1 MEKPKHIKEGLF
13 LVEPNRIVAA
23 LRKNIL
29 YILIGTIGFLLLG
42 INSVKKEEAKVWQA
56 TSKIIRYNKQ
66 ISKANDVPYQFQ
78 HFNYITALETI
89 RSRTN
94 LIELIQVLELNGTT
108 TPEEIYS
115 KFEIKRGRSSDIVE
129 IIFTNSDQ
137 QLVAKG
143 ANVLS
148 QIFIKNFKNVQNAAI
163 ERIYEYYIK
172 SKKIKEEEYYQ
183 AKAALLT
190 FLKEKGLSSIES
202 EFEIDYKLL
211 NKLNLRKLDND
222 MKIMEYQTSISEI
235 TKNLTTLP
243 DEVKLKYAVRSANK
257 KALEIKIKELKRQ
270 KKVYTD
276 EHPKIRM
283 LRSEI
288 AQIKNTIKNAGP
300 VEPDEVTY
308 GTNPIKS
315 NLRITLSK
323 TKIKYTAALDI
334 KLALEKQIKN
344 VKKKLEQ
351 LTTINRTYEKLNI
364 VKEDAYA
371 QLNMVSKR
379 LYSLKISIGS
389 SKEDFKIY
397 EKAKVPQFPKPSFK
411 KVKVIL
417 LTVGGFFLLTF
428 FIIIREF
435 LDNQIK
441 TKFDLQ
447 TRFGIRDTI
456 ALAYEGKIS
465 KRRKKILSFI
475 KNNIFDKL
483 RKTDISLNKELDLS
497 YQKELTKRDFSTQ
510 KKVFSFLANRIIAKD
525 VISPHII
532 TLGSDIKSKE
542 DNIVTPMMLEHLVYQ
557 KHKILHIQSHIS
569 NSIDEESINLTLPL
583 EEQSFK
589 PKKVSE
595 YIETLFWKIEDD
607 YTIYIP
613 NKINLDKVFSTL
625 KSLDYDYIIIDIP
638 AYQGAEHLVP
648 MFIERTDTFLLCA
661 EFKTSQRKVVY
672 DLMLRIEKKHI
683 PKIKGVVSEI
693 HKYFLS

>member
-13 LVEPNRIVAA
+13 LIEPNRIVAA

-29 YILIGTIGFLLLG
+29 YILIGTIGFFMLG

-66 ISKANDVPYQFQ
+66 IAKASDVPYQFQ

-94 LIELIQVLELNGTT
+94 LIELIQTLELNETT

-137 QLVAKG
+137 ELVAKG
-143 ANVLS
+143 ANTLS
-148 QIFIKNFKNVQNAAI
+148 KIFIKNFKNVQNVAI
-163 ERIYEYYIK
+163 ERIYAYYTK
-172 SKKIKEEEYYQ
+172 SKKLKEEEYYQ
-183 AKAALLT
+183 AKSDVLK

-202 EFEIDYKLL
+202 EFEIYYKLL
-211 NKLNLRKLDND
+211 NKLNLKKIDNQ
-222 MKIMEYQTSISEI
+222 MSIMEYKTSIDEI
-235 TKNLTTLP
+235 TKNLITLP
-243 DEVKLKYAVRSANK
+243 DDVKLKYAIRSANK
-257 KALEIKIKELKRQ
+257 KALEIKEKELKRQ
-270 KKVYTD
+270 KKVYTE

-283 LRSEI
+283 LKSEI
-288 AQIKNTIKNAGP
+288 EQIKNTIKNAGP
-300 VEPDEVTY
+300 VEPDEITY

-334 KLALEKQIKN
+334 KLALDEQ
-344 VKKKLEQ
+344 VKKIKHELEI
-351 LTTINRTYEKLNI
+351 LTTINKKYERLNI
-364 VKEDAYA
+364 IKEDAYS
-371 QLNMVSKR
+371 QLNMVSNR
-379 LYSLKISIGS
+379 LYSLKMSIGS
-389 SKEDFKIY
+389 SKEDFKIF

-411 KVKVIL
+411 KMKVIFI
-417 LTVGGFFLLTF
+417 TVTGFFLFTF

-435 LDNQIK
+435 LDNKIK

-447 TRFGIRDTI
+447 VRFGIRDTI
-456 ALAYEGKIS
+456 ALAYSGSPS
-465 KRRKKILSFI
+465 KNKQKLLSFF
-475 KNNIFDKL
+475 KHKFLYKL
-483 RKTDISLNKELDLS
+483 KRTDLS
-497 YQKELTKRDFSTQ
+497 SNKDIDITYQKNLTKRDFSTQ
-510 KKVFSFLANRIIAKD
+510 KRVFSFLANRVIAKE
-525 VISPHII
+525 VTSPHII
-532 TLGSDIKSKE
+532 TISSDIKPKQH
-542 DNIVTPMMLEHLVYQ
+542 NIVTPMILEHLVYQ
-557 KHKILHIQSHIS
+557 KHKILHIQSNILHHIR
-569 NSIDEESINLTLPL
+569 EEIINLTLPL

-595 YIETLFWKIEDD
+595 HIETLFWNIEDD

-613 NKINLDKVFSTL
+613 NKINIDKVFSTL
-625 KSLDYDYIIIDIP
+625 KLLKYDYIIIDIP

-661 EFKTSQRKVVY
+661 EFKTSQRKIVY
-672 DLMLRIEKKHI
+672 DLMLRIDKKHI